1 MKRRQQGMTLVE
13 LVIAIVV
20 VSIAVTSVMGAMAT
34 IGGRSADPIVLM
46 QAQAIA
52 ESYMDEITA
61 KAYTLPD
68 ANPTCIKPI
77 TAQAIAE
84 SYMDEITAK
93 AYTLPD
99 ANPTCTGPF
108 PTTKTRATFTLVCD
122 YQGLNDAPPQDSTGA
137 DITGLAAYSVAVAIT
152 KVPNLVEMGPATSP
166 ALDAVKIAVTVT
178 SPKGPYTLVGY
189 RTRY

>member
-1 MKRRQQGMTLVE
+1 MTHKQQGMTLVE

-20 VSIAVTSVMGAMAT
+20 VSIAVTSVLGAMSS
-34 IGGRSADPIVLM
+34 ISSRSADPIILV
-46 QAQAIA
+46 QSQAIA

-61 KAYTLPD
+61 KAYTFPD
-68 ANPTCIKPI
+68 ANATCI
-77 TAQAIAE
+77 
-84 SYMDEITAK
+84 
-93 AYTLPD
+93 
-99 ANPTCTGPF
+99 GPL

-122 YQGLNDAPPQDSTGA
+122 YQDLLDTVPRNSEGINIA
-137 DITGLAAYSVAVAIT
+137 GLAAYTVAVAIT
-152 KVPNLVEMGPATSP
+152 KVPGTAEMSPATTP

>member
-1 MKRRQQGMTLVE
+1 MKSRQQGMTLVE

-77 TAQAIAE
+77 
-84 SYMDEITAK
+84 
-93 AYTLPD
+93 
-99 ANPTCTGPF
+99 
-108 PTTKTRATFTLVCD
+108 TKTRATFTLVCD

>member
-1 MKRRQQGMTLVE
+1 MKSRQQGMTLVE

-61 KAYTLPD
+61 KAYTFPD

-77 TAQAIAE
+77 
-84 SYMDEITAK
+84 
-93 AYTLPD
+93 
-99 ANPTCTGPF
+99 
-108 PTTKTRATFTLVCD
+108 TKTRATFTLVCD
-122 YQGLNDAPPQDSTGA
+122 YQGLNDAVPYNSNGDNIAELGA
-137 DITGLAAYSVAVAIT
+137 YTVAVAIT
-152 KVPNLVEMGPATSP
+152 KVPNTVEIIPVTDP
-166 ALDAVKIAVTVT
+166 ILDAVKIAVTVT

>member
-68 ANPTCIKPI
+68 ANPTC
-77 TAQAIAE
+77 
-84 SYMDEITAK
+84 
-93 AYTLPD
+93 
-99 ANPTCTGPF
+99 TGPF

-122 YQGLNDAPPQDSTGA
+122 YQGLNDAVPYNSNGDNIAELGA
-137 DITGLAAYSVAVAIT
+137 YTVAVAIT
-152 KVPNLVEMGPATSP
+152 KVPNTVEIIPVTDP
-166 ALDAVKIAVTVT
+166 ILDAVKIAVTVT

>member
-46 QAQAIA
+46 Q
-52 ESYMDEITA
+52 
-61 KAYTLPD
+61 
-68 ANPTCIKPI
+68 
-77 TAQAIAE
+77 AQAIAE